1 MEVGEWKVGTT
12 LKAKINKG
20 LLINVMDI
28 KRIDET
34 RQARTD
40 DDNVMDLERND
51 ETQQAK
57 FDDDNEMK
65 LITITIWELID
76 DDDKQ

>member
-1 MEVGEWKVGTT
+1 M
-12 LKAKINKG
+12 
-20 LLINVMDI
+20 MDI

-34 RQARTD
+34 WWARTD

-51 ETQQAK
+51 ETWQAK